1 MDRRIQHKLNT
12 AKEFEAEGKYLH
24 AIQIY
29 HSLISEYPD
38 NVEAYINL
46 ADMYQ
51 VNGQTKNAEKILNS
65 ILSKQPDNNEIKL
78 YLAQFF
84 MQNKNWGKA
93 LDLLSGLSSKDPFV
107 AYLNGY
113 CHFKLADYEHAKL
126 YFLSFIASHEEPE
139 LIYEAYFL
147 LSKTEFELNQF
158 ENSLKYAKK
167 SEVMYNNYWEL
178 QLLKAK
184 NYYRL
189 GMFTH
194 ASDAILKGMKLNR
207 EEAILFEWAGK
218 INMKLDNFVK
228 AKNYFQKQIELKEKI
243 TSGDYTFLAEA
254 CMKSGKLREAL
265 NFYDTAIK
273 MDPQNVSA
281 LKGKEYTN
289 QLFNK

>member
-93 LDLLSGLSSKDPFV
+93 LDRLSSKDPFV

-228 AKNYFQKQIELKEKI
+228 AKNYFQKQMELKETI
-243 TSGDYTFLAEA
+243 TSGDYAFLAEA

>member
-1 MDRRIQHKLNT
+1 MDHRIQHKLNT

-29 HSLISEYPD
+29 HSLISEFPD
-38 NVEAYINL
+38 SVEAYINL

-51 VNGQTKNAEKILNS
+51 VGGYSESAEKILRS
-65 ILSKQPDNNEIKL
+65 ILLKQPENNEIKL
-78 YLAQFF
+78 YLSQFF
-84 MQNKNWGKA
+84 MQNKNWEKA
-93 LDLLSGLSSKDPFV
+93 IDLLSDLSTKDPFV

-113 CHFKLADYEHAKL
+113 CHFKLADYEQAKL
-126 YFLSFIASHEEPE
+126 FLLSFIASNEEPE

-147 LSKTEFELNQF
+147 LSKTEFELNQY
-158 ENSLKYAKK
+158 ENSLKYVKK
-167 SEVMYNNYWEL
+167 SEVMYNNHWEL
-178 QLLKAK
+178 HLLKAK

-189 GMFTH
+189 DMFTH
-194 ASDAILKGMKLNR
+194 ASDAILKGIKLNR
-207 EEAILFEWAGK
+207 EEAILYEWAGK

-254 CMKSGKLREAL
+254 CMKSGKLTEAL

-281 LKGKEYTN
+281 LKGKEYTS